1 MRILACGD
9 LHVDQTWGIPG
20 HTPTHRDTGEPLAL
34 WQARRTLAWIGDVAR
49 AECVDLILCGGDVFD
64 RPRPGPAAEAV
75 AFEAFARWAEVAPV
89 HVVTGNHDLNGT
101 SVHAL
106 EPMKSLRPG
115 RIFVHDRPGRVET
128 GCFGMPRI
136 DLFCLPF
143 PNKAYIAAGT
153 DSPEATNVQVSRAL
167 ADVLMA
173 MALEA
178 RGRSAERA
186 QVLLAHGT
194 LAGASYND
202 SQTAAG
208 WDIQIPTDHLDA
220 FDLAVFS
227 HLHRRQPAPGFGGF
241 DDDSPLTH
249 GYVGAPDRFTF
260 GEADEPK
267 GVSVLELRDGRW
279 ECLFIRNPDARVFV
293 TMLPEQLDAAAERM
307 LADEGQNQGR
317 YVYRVQAETDPGT
330 YDQVAATVR
339 RLRAAG
345 VLISNQCEVIRPDRA
360 RVESIR
366 ADLGMESVV
375 AAACASRADL
385 AEHADD
391 IIARVR
397 GLGGM

>member
-20 HTPTHRDTGEPLAL
+20 HTPTHRETGEPLAL

-136 DLFCLPF
+136 DLFFLPY

-220 FDLAVFS
+220 FGLAVFS
-227 HLHRRQPAPGFGGF
+227 HLHRRQPAPGFPAGVEA
-241 DDDSPLTH
+241 TH

-267 GVSVLELRDGRW
+267 GVSILELCDGRW
-279 ECLFIRNPDARVFV
+279 ECMFVRNHDARQFV
-293 TMLPEQLDAAAERM
+293 TLTPESLLTHAHVWD
-307 LADEGQNQGR
+307 GR
-317 YVYRVQAETDPGT
+317 GDRIYRVQAETDPAT
-330 YDQVAATVR
+330 YDQVAMAVKA
-339 RLRAAG
+339 LRSSG

-385 AEHADD
+385 AEHTDD

-397 GLGGM
+397 GLGVQP